1 MPLIRGIF
9 IFMTPQEALS
19 KIKALFADQVAPE
32 VPSVPPVEQFKE
44 YTLAD
49 GNKVMIDTLALDG
62 KVTIEGPE
70 GPVAP
75 PAGDHILAD
84 GTVITTDEAGSITEM
99 ETPEIETE
107 VDAEKAYKDEMKKKM
122 EDMAAQLET
131 MKADYEAR
139 FNMQKEEFAI
149 AIKASEDKMTSLRDV
164 LVEFFAAPSADPIK
178 PEPRHVSKEDK
189 VSRFLQRIGS

>member
-1 MPLIRGIF
+1 
-9 IFMTPQEALS
+9 MTPQEALS

-49 GNKVMIDTLALDG
+49 GNKVMIDNLAPGG
-62 KVTIEGPE
+62 KVNIEGPE
-70 GPVAP
+70 GPVPP

-84 GTVITTDEAGSITEM
+84 GMVITTDEAGIITEM

-107 VDAEKAYKDEMKKKM
+107 VETAAMKKKM
-122 EDMAAQLET
+122 EEMAAQIEQ

-178 PEPRHVSKEDK
+178 PEPRHVPKEDK
-189 VSRFLQRIGS
+189 INRFLQRMGK

>member
-1 MPLIRGIF
+1 MPLISGIF

-49 GNKVMIDTLALDG
+49 GNKVMIDNLAPGG

-84 GTVITTDEAGSITEM
+84 GMVITTDEAGIITEM

-107 VDAEKAYKDEMKKKM
+107 VETAAMKKKM
-122 EDMAAQLET
+122 EEMAAQIEQ

-139 FNMQKEEFAI
+139 FSAQKEEFAI

-189 VSRFLQRIGS
+189 VSRFLQRIGQ

>member
-19 KIKALFADQVAPE
+19 KIKALFADQNAPE

-44 YTLAD
+44 YQLAD
-49 GNKVMIDTLALDG
+49 GNKVMIDNLAPGG

-84 GTVITTDEAGSITEM
+84 GIVITTDEAGLITEI

-107 VDAEKAYKDEMKKKM
+107 VETAAMKKKM
-122 EDMAAQLET
+122 EDMAAQIEQ

-178 PEPRHVSKEDK
+178 PEPRHVSKDDK
-189 VSRFLQRIGS
+189 VSRFLQRIGQ

>member
-1 MPLIRGIF
+1 MPLFRGIF

-49 GNKVMIDTLALDG
+49 GNKVMIDNLAPGG

-84 GTVITTDEAGSITEM
+84 GMVITTDEAGIITEM

-107 VDAEKAYKDEMKKKM
+107 VETAAMKKKM
-122 EDMAAQLET
+122 EDMATQIEQ

-189 VSRFLQRIGS
+189 VSRFLQRIGQ

>member
-49 GNKVMIDTLALDG
+49 GNKVMIDNLAPGG

-84 GTVITTDEAGSITEM
+84 GIVITTDEAGLITEI

-107 VDAEKAYKDEMKKKM
+107 VETAAMKKKM
-122 EDMAAQLET
+122 EDMAAQIEQ

-178 PEPRHVSKEDK
+178 PEPRHVSKDDK
-189 VSRFLQRIGS
+189 VSRFLQRIGQ

>member
-49 GNKVMIDTLALDG
+49 GNKVMIDNLAPGG

-84 GTVITTDEAGSITEM
+84 GIVITTDEAGIITEL

-107 VDAEKAYKDEMKKKM
+107 VETAAMKKKM
-122 EDMAAQLET
+122 EDMAAQIEQ

-178 PEPRHVSKEDK
+178 PEPRHVSKDDK
-189 VSRFLQRIGS
+189 VSRFLQRIGQ

>member
-44 YTLAD
+44 YQLAD
-49 GNKVMIDTLALDG
+49 GNKVMIDNLAPGG

-84 GTVITTDEAGSITEM
+84 GIVITTDEAGLITEI

-107 VDAEKAYKDEMKKKM
+107 VETAAMKKKM
-122 EDMAAQLET
+122 EDMATQIEQ

-178 PEPRHVSKEDK
+178 PEPRHVPKEDK
-189 VSRFLQRIGS
+189 INRFLQRMGN